1 MVDGRFQVAEDC
13 DPPGAW
19 RGGIFGRNKCD
30 PPECIIKSANGR
42 MHRKS
47 QNRGFPALQSECAI
61 MQAFRKG
68 GVGMRCMQYTI
79 RRVPSTIDMGLRQ
92 GARAASKSLNQFL
105 LDTLSAGLG
114 MFRQPRRNE
123 ALLSLSG
130 TWVDDPAADKALDE
144 MRTVDEDIWK

>member
-1 MVDGRFQVAEDC
+1 
-13 DPPGAW
+13 
-19 RGGIFGRNKCD
+19 
-30 PPECIIKSANGR
+30 
-42 MHRKS
+42 
-47 QNRGFPALQSECAI
+47 

-144 MRTVDEDIWK
+144 MRTVDEDIRK

>member
-1 MVDGRFQVAEDC
+1 
-13 DPPGAW
+13 
-19 RGGIFGRNKCD
+19 
-30 PPECIIKSANGR
+30 
-42 MHRKS
+42 
-47 QNRGFPALQSECAI
+47 
-61 MQAFRKG
+61 MQAIRKG